1 MRKLASIKQIRKIEP
16 IEGKD
21 RIVLA
26 HIDGWQA
33 IVKKDEFQVG
43 NLVIFCEPD
52 SVLPQKPEFEFLAKT
67 NYRIKTMRM
76 GGVLSQGLILPTTLL
91 PKNIYYQLDED
102 VTKIL
107 GITQYEKTIDK
118 EQPTAQ
124 PKHKY
129 PKWLMRWKWFRN
141 LVIPNMYEDF
151 PSFLTKTDE
160 TRIQNIPEILKSDTN
175 WVVTEKV
182 DGTSGTFAL
191 RKINKW
197 YGTKYEFYVCSRNR
211 RILKDDGSI
220 YWEVAKRYEL
230 EKFLKEAIQWGR
242 YKNSEWVCIQGEC
255 ISPKIQGNKYK
266 VKDTYFYV
274 FNLISEKYGREDSI
288 FANKII
294 RKFSLCEFVPIII
307 ECCYL
312 QTHDAIDMLAL
323 SNGKSMIN
331 PNVMREGFV
340 VRSVDGKKS
349 FKVVSPEF
357 LIKHDE

>member
-67 NYRIKTMRM
+67 NYRIKTMKM

-102 VTKIL
+102 VTKTL
-107 GITQYEKTIDK
+107 GIIQYEKTMDK
-118 EQPTAQ
+118 EQSTTQ
-124 PKHKY
+124 SKHKY
-129 PKWLMRWKWFRN
+129 PKWLMRYNWFRN
-141 LVIPNMYEDF
+141 LVIPKLYEDF

-175 WVVTEKV
+175 WVVTEKI

-191 RKINKW
+191 RKIKKW

-220 YWEVAKRYEL
+220 YWEVAKKYKL
-230 EKFLKEAIQWGR
+230 EETLHDLLDF
-242 YKNSEWVCIQGEC
+242 SEYVDCEWICIQGEC
-255 ISPKIQGNKYK
+255 VSPKIQGNKYK
-266 VKDTYFYV
+266 VEDTQFYA
-274 FNLISEKYGREDSI
+274 FNLISDKHGREGSYCAKSYLNYFGEI
-288 FANKII
+288 P
-294 RKFSLCEFVPIII
+294 FVPIIPWMKGLNDF
-307 ECCYL
+307 EVKDL
-312 QTHDAIDMLAL
+312 LEK

-331 PNVMREGFV
+331 LNVMREGFV
-340 VRSVDGKKS
+340 IRSVDGKKS